1 MYLTETQMLN
11 EVLECFFNCP
21 RDKYNI
27 FRLCLRISSTT
38 VISADRR
45 TSHSIL
51 TRSHKNAGTSGNKS
65 NHGVSITLDIKL

>member
-1 MYLTETQMLN
+1 MYLTETQILN
-11 EVLECFFNCP
+11 DVFECFFNWP
-21 RDKYNI
+21 RDKYSI
-27 FRLCLRISSTT
+27 LRLCRRISSTT

-65 NHGVSITLDIKL
+65 NHGVSITYN